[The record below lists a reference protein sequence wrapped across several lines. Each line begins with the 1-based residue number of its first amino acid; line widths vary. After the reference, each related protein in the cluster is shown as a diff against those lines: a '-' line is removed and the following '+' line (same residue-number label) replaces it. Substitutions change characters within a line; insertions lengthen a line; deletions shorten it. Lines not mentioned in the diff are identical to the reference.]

1 MSAVAIEERE
11 NRQTAEAVQALE
23 GLTRVRLAGPLTA
36 ATASAL
42 RARVRDAV
50 EQGHTRVV
58 VDLQAVTGLDAAGL
72 AALLDARRTLHAQ
85 AGGTLVLRTNAIVC
99 RALRE
104 TGTIAA
110 FALSNGSG
118 M

>member
-11 NRQTAEAVQALE
+11 DRQTADAVQALE

-42 RARVRDAV
+42 RTRVKDAV
-50 EQGHTRVV
+50 EHGHTRVV

-72 AALLDARRTLHAQ
+72 AALLDARRILHAQ

-99 RALRE
+99 RALKE

>member
-11 NRQTAEAVQALE
+11 DRETAEAVQALE

-36 ATASAL
+36 ATASVL
-42 RARVRDAV
+42 RARMKDAV
-50 EQGHTRVV
+50 ERGHTRVV

-72 AALLDARRTLHAQ
+72 AALLDARRLLHAQ
-85 AGGTLVLRTNAIVC
+85 AGGTLVLRANAIVC
-99 RALRE
+99 RALKE
-104 TGTIAA
+104 TGTITA